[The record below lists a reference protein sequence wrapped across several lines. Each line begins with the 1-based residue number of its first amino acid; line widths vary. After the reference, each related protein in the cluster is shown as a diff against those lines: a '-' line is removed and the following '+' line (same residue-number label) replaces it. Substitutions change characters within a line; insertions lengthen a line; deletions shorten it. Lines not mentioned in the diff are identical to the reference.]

1 MEEKKK
7 NIVFSEIIDS
17 KINGYA
23 IGISFLLISTFL
35 LINNTYFY
43 WTGLTYFIG
52 AVFGVIGV
60 AGIGTEIDKSKK
72 IKGVGNIVL
81 GLLSLG
87 IWLAIFLLLKNNPI
101 ANVFGLFFLIFGAY
115 GFIKGLIEL
124 FYSIWLEITNSE
136 RSFPKISKAIF
147 VFITQICGLTLTILN
162 ILKIFKIV

>member
-72 IKGVGNIVL
+72 
-81 GLLSLG
+81 
-87 IWLAIFLLLKNNPI
+87 
-101 ANVFGLFFLIFGAY
+101 
-115 GFIKGLIEL
+115 
-124 FYSIWLEITNSE
+124 
-136 RSFPKISKAIF
+136 
-147 VFITQICGLTLTILN
+147 
-162 ILKIFKIV
+162 